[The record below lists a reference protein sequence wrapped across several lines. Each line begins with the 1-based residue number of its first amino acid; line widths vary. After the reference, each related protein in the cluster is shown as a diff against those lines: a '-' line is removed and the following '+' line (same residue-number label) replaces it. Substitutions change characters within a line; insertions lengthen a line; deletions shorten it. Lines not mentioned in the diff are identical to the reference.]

1 VAELTRVELMGCP
14 CFAVSEDTL
23 EQQLMHFV
31 DDNICGYSVAIN
43 AEKIQ
48 KYKKDQ
54 QLKEV
59 IDGSIYPYPDGAGAV
74 LGIKWLYKQSS
85 EKINMPIRVLE
96 IANRN
101 KLKVFIIGA
110 KEAVHNKGVAIIKAR
125 YPNIELVG
133 NMHGYHSEDE
143 IIAKVSQTKPQ
154 IIMLAMGSPRQ
165 EIFANKLIKQCQY
178 GFAVGCGGALD
189 ILAGELKRAPEFYI
203 NNNLEW
209 LYRLVQEP
217 WRWKRQLFLPVFFT
231 KLMMLRISSKI
242 FKSKRLDLRE

>member
-1 VAELTRVELMGCP
+1 MADLNQVKLMECP

-31 DDNICGYSVAIN
+31 DNNVYGYSVAIN
-43 AEKIQ
+43 AEKIH
-48 KYKKDQ
+48 KYKTNNE
-54 QLKEV
+54 LKRV
-59 IDGSIYPYPDGAGAV
+59 IDSSIYPYPDGAGAV
-74 LGIKWLYKQSS
+74 LAIKWLHNLSS

-96 IANRN
+96 VANKN

-110 KEAVHNKGVAIIKAR
+110 KENVHNKGLAIIKER
-125 YPNIELVG
+125 YPNIIIVG
-133 NMHGYHSEDE
+133 NMHGYNDEDT
-143 IIAKVSQTKPQ
+143 IISAVAHAKPQ

-165 EIFANKLIKQCQY
+165 EIFANKLISVTKI
-178 GFAVGCGGALD
+178 GFAIGCGGALD

-217 WRWKRQLFLPVFFT
+217 WRWKRQLFLPLFLS
-231 KLMMLRISSKI
+231 KLILLKI
-242 FKSKRLDLRE
+242 KKYF